1 MKQIEISGYKSFKQK
16 QTINLAPITL
26 LVGPNGSGKSTVLDV
41 LKLSEGIFDEK
52 GIPNFYLGKEL
63 NTSIPFRKKDI
74 NREND
79 SNEIEFTFPIGLSFF
94 KGDFSVTFKYQ
105 LTDGNRLY
113 LKKFHV
119 SSPEINLLDISVDFE
134 EKENRITESESNIKI
149 FLKTDIRLIE
159 QKIHE
164 IWDDHRKN
172 PPVNIA
178 DFFLKPEDIDYETQ
192 EEMIHTHDELLKDSI
207 EAKQYLAKRF
217 EKILESNIYEL
228 KSLPKRTD
236 NSINSDPNR
245 SEKNLSMLKKF
256 WSEEIKSDNFL
267 LIKEQTGEYL
277 NLDPDLKNEVL
288 TSANQRFCDDL
299 LSGEFQLKHHRTF
312 TWIDDLF
319 TFEEFDKD
327 DGCYQRDNLKLNL
340 DYNTLGSLNLEFEGL
355 SQKFK
360 FLFRDVLIGDIKRGL
375 FDIKRSLNREN
386 ITANRCNTETRGVS
400 YRTEINK
407 SINQLTNA
415 IEMLNMKTDSS
426 MSFLNFWL
434 QQFDMEKSFDIKTWK
449 DFSKIF
455 SDAYDQNNDEQ
466 IGFGMMQLLPLLGLL
481 STPRPND
488 YWNDRAIEDFNNGD
502 FKTKEDV
509 DQSFFS
515 HGKFMMIE
523 EPEANL
529 HPNFQSKFADVL
541 LDSIWKFN
549 HQFLIETHS
558 EYLVRKLQYW
568 VGKGK
573 ITPDQVQIYYFEKDD
588 SNGTKIK
595 PINILKDGS
604 LSDAFGQGFYDE
616 ADRISLDLYLLQ
628 MAQKN

>member
-16 QTINLAPITL
+16 QKINLAPITL
-26 LVGPNGSGKSTVLDV
+26 LVGPNGSGKSTVMDA
-41 LKLSEGIFDEK
+41 LKLSDGIFDEK
-52 GIPNFYLGKEL
+52 GIPNFYLGKAL
-63 NTSIPFRKKDI
+63 DAPIPFRKKDI
-74 NREND
+74 NRLNKR
-79 SNEIEFTFPIGLSFF
+79 NEIEFTFPIGLSFF
-94 KGDFSVTFKYQ
+94 KGNFSVTFKYQ

-113 LKKFHV
+113 LKNFHV
-119 SSPEINLLDISVDFE
+119 SSPEIDLLDISVDFE
-134 EKENRITESESNIKI
+134 EKENRIIESESNIKI

-159 QKIHE
+159 QKVHE
-164 IWDDHRKN
+164 IWDDDRKT

-178 DFFLKPEDIDYETQ
+178 DFIINPEDMTYEMQ
-192 EEMIHTHDELLKDSI
+192 EEIQQANDELLRDSI
-207 EAKQYLAKRF
+207 EAKQYLEKRF
-217 EKILESNIYEL
+217 EEISRRNIYEL

-236 NSINSDPNR
+236 ASAVLLSNR
-245 SEKNLSMLKKF
+245 YKENLSIVNEF
-256 WSEEIKSDNFL
+256 WSEEIKSGDFL
-267 LIKEQTGEYL
+267 LIKEQKGEYM
-277 NLDPDLKNEVL
+277 NVDGNVKNEVIS
-288 TSANQRFCDDL
+288 SANQRFCDDL
-299 LSGEFQLKHHRTF
+299 LSGAVQLNYHRTF

-319 TFEEFDKD
+319 SSDKRHGLYD
-327 DGCYQRDNLKLNL
+327 SQNLTLNL
-340 DYNTLGSLNLEFEGL
+340 DNETLGSLNLIFEGL
-355 SQKFK
+355 SPKGK
-360 FLFRDVLIGDIKRGL
+360 FLLRDVLIEDIKRGL
-375 FDIKRSLNREN
+375 LDIKGNLKREN
-386 ITANRCNTETRGVS
+386 LSANRCNTETRGLS
-400 YRTEINK
+400 YRPEINK

-426 MSFLNFWL
+426 MYFINFWL
-434 QQFDMEKSFDIKTWK
+434 RQFDMDKSFDIKTWK

-455 SDAYDQNNDEQ
+455 SDAYDQNNNEQ

-481 STPRPND
+481 STPKPND
-488 YWNDRAIEDFNNGD
+488 YWNDRAIEEFNNGD
-502 FKTKEDV
+502 FRMKKDV
-509 DQSFFS
+509 DELFFS

-573 ITPDQVQIYYFEKDD
+573 IAPDQVQIYYFEKDD
-588 SNGTKIK
+588 LNGTKIK

-604 LSDAFGQGFYDE
+604 LNEAFGQGFYDE